1 MTTKLMFKCQGLFV
15 LFYKYI
21 PFAIMHI
28 IPFAIMH
35 IISIVKY
42 FFVFLP
48 GERYLSIRKFKVIEN
63 SCESDI
69 LSKINFQKMMFFVCI
84 LPNPLV
90 RWRMPFETLCYIID
104 EDLDYHIP
112 GTDWRWWLVRDKCPS
127 YEIDDE

>member
-1 MTTKLMFKCQGLFV
+1 
-15 LFYKYI
+15 
-21 PFAIMHI
+21 MHI

-69 LSKINFQKMMFFVCI
+69 LSKINSKNAVFCLHFAKPPCSM
-84 LPNPLV
+84 
-90 RWRMPFETLCYIID
+90 
-104 EDLDYHIP
+104 
-112 GTDWRWWLVRDKCPS
+112 TDAL
-127 YEIDDE
+127 